1 MGELS
6 SIKTGSSD
14 LQDAVPDGAYP
25 FFVRSDE
32 VKRSNRYLYDGEA
45 ILVPG
50 EGRLGEIFHY
60 IVGKFDYH
68 QRVYKISDFND
79 IRGKFVYHAMRHS
92 FKDHALRNTAKATV
106 DSIRLPTLTEFEFYA
121 PVSDEE
127 QRLVA
132 SSLDALDNLIT
143 LHQRKRGM
151 FGIRNGAW
159 SGMTK
164 PLALRTPRT
173 VSSPFHTPTVARIDE
188 ADGADAAAT
197 EVVSSER
204 PFALRGMPRGSGADL
219 SRDIVTRCLN
229 VRVSDGELEALDRA
243 SAEMGCSR
251 SQAVRLLIHC
261 LADGRTRM
269 GTGTVAFDYE
279 TSHGIV
285 RNRRSIGTLYNQS
298 VAALNTI
305 DKVAHES

>member
-1 MGELS
+1 MSSNVPAIRFAGFTEPWEQRKLGELS
-6 SIKTGSSD
+6 AIKTGSSD

-32 VKRSNRYLYDGEA
+32 VERSNRYLYDGEA

-106 DSIRLPTLTEFEFYA
+106 DSIRLPTLTEFEFYT

-132 SSLDALDNLIT
+132 SLLDALDNLIT
-143 LHQRKRGM
+143 LHQRKHDQLATLKKSLLEKM
-151 FGIRNGAW
+151 F
-159 SGMTK
+159 
-164 PLALRTPRT
+164 
-173 VSSPFHTPTVARIDE
+173 V
-188 ADGADAAAT
+188 
-197 EVVSSER
+197 
-204 PFALRGMPRGSGADL
+204 
-219 SRDIVTRCLN
+219 
-229 VRVSDGELEALDRA
+229 
-243 SAEMGCSR
+243 
-251 SQAVRLLIHC
+251 
-261 LADGRTRM
+261 
-269 GTGTVAFDYE
+269 
-279 TSHGIV
+279 
-285 RNRRSIGTLYNQS
+285 
-298 VAALNTI
+298 
-305 DKVAHES
+305 